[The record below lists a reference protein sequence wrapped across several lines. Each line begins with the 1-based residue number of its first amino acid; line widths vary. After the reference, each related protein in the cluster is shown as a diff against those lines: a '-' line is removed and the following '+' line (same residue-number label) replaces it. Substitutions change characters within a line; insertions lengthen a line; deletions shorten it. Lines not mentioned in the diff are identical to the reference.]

1 MHLQNEFDKLK
12 TCWFII
18 VLMVYSGV
26 SIYLTARSY
35 GALSTSVSNFSD
47 VTNNWQAKAIM
58 NIMTTS
64 NFNCPSGYEDAYPTS
79 WAGTADGCFCGNV
92 SASTRRYWGIYG
104 DRNRGTC
111 NYTQLSIGCKQ
122 ADAKLSTSLNYW
134 SRVDNQ
140 AIKVCIQRSQETW
153 AETAPKSGNTCPQGT
168 KKCGF
173 SQETTFCTKEAQC
186 PINDI
191 QLVTVTLPDYTGQ
204 IANCTADANCTI
216 YSKSSD
222 SNQVKL
228 LKYKRGD
235 SFDALPLSQFRFTE
249 YTVCSDS
256 TQDNVTPNRN
266 QFWLMNKAKSSCSQ
280 DGVSLWNL
288 TDTITEGQLFYQN
301 GLSNTINYLLQFGYY
316 DYGRSGS
323 SYNYNLY
330 SRNYIPW
337 NVNCRGKM
345 GQVINNSDKMQ
356 GLRSV
361 QGWLCFTTVVAGI
374 FMGIILP
381 IMLCNAMNN
390 RYEWFAPGSFMD
402 MRKGMRRCGRTFNLV
417 VKIAQLPFQ
426 LYALFTSLTTKG
438 FFTDLASA
446 SCSNSTVNQTL
457 NTMGTNLAL
466 VLHDNLLNLG
476 LLFVMFGIGWC
487 FFLERVVREGLKDN
501 DSESGYTVN
510 QPIQNV
516 IVQPV
521 NHVIVQ
527 QPQVF
532 STATVIQQNP
542 GYVQPQQF
550 PHTQQFPQTNVYQQ
564 GFGQRNVVF
573 PTQNTGFPNQ
583 QNTGF
588 PNQQQR
594 F

>member
-18 VLMVYSGV
+18 VLMIYSFV

-35 GALSTSVSNFSD
+35 GALSSSVSNFSD
-47 VTNNWQAKAIM
+47 VTNNWQAKAIID
-58 NIMTTS
+58 IMATS
-64 NFNCPSGYEDAYPTS
+64 DYTCPSGYEDAYPTS
-79 WAGTADGCFCGNV
+79 WAGTTNGCYCANV
-92 SASTRRYWGIYG
+92 SDSTRRWYGIYG
-104 DRNRGTC
+104 DRNKGTC
-111 NYTQLSIGCKQ
+111 NYTQLNIGCKQ
-122 ADAKLSTSLNYW
+122 AESKSSASLNYW
-134 SRVDNQ
+134 STVDNRPTK
-140 AIKVCIQRSQETW
+140 ICIQRSQETW

-173 SQETTFCTKEAQC
+173 SQETTFCTREANC

-191 QLVTVTLPDYTGQ
+191 QLVTVNYPDYQGQ
-204 IANCTADANCTI
+204 IANCTAANNCTI
-216 YSKSSD
+216 YS
-222 SNQVKL
+222 SNYNQARL

-235 SFDALPLSQFRFTE
+235 SFDALPMSQFRLTE

-266 QFWLMNKAKSSCSQ
+266 QFWLSNRIKSTCSQ
-280 DGVSLWNL
+280 DGASLWNL
-288 TDTITEGQLFYQN
+288 TDTITESQLFDLN
-301 GLSNTINYLLQFGYY
+301 GLSSTISYLSQFGYY

-323 SYNYNLY
+323 SYKYNLY

-337 NVNCRGKM
+337 NVNCRDKM
-345 GQVINNSDKMQ
+345 SQVIHNSDKMQ
-356 GLRSV
+356 SLRST
-361 QGWLCFTTVVAGI
+361 QGWLLFTTVIAGI

-381 IMLCNAMNN
+381 IMLCNSMNN

-402 MRKGMRRCGRTFNLV
+402 MRKGMRRCGRKFNLI
-417 VKIAQLPFQ
+417 VKISQLPFQ

-457 NTMGTNLAL
+457 DTMGTNLAL

-501 DSESGYTVN
+501 DSESGYAIS
-510 QPIQNV
+510 QPVQNV

-521 NHVIVQ
+521 NHHVIVQ

-532 STATVIQQNP
+532 STATVVHQNP
-542 GYVQPQQF
+542 VYVQPQQF
-550 PHTQQFPQTNVYQQ
+550 PQTTVAYPQ

-573 PTQNTGFPNQ
+573 PNQNAGFPNQNTGFPN
-583 QNTGF
+583 N
-588 PNQQQR
+588 QR